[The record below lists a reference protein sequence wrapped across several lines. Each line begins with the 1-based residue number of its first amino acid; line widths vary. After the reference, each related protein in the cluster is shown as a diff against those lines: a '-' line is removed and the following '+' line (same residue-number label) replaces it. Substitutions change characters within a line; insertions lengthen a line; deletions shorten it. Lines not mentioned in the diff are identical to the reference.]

1 MKQQVLMG
9 LLSGLCCFSH
19 VAMAEPTEAQGATLS
34 NIHYAAIE
42 VSPDAQA
49 SITAPSAPETW
60 GMYGQFTGVSQSHPA
75 FAAPYTGQNSLLPNS
90 SSASTTDLTLFIG
103 MHIWGGE
110 LWVNPEIDQGFGLS
124 NTIGMAGYS
133 SGEAYKVGA
142 NSPYLRLPRLFY
154 RKVIDLGGE
163 EQIIAPAANQLGRT
177 QSADNVILT
186 LGKFSVT
193 DVFDTNTY
201 AHDPRSDF
209 MN

>member
-1 MKQQVLMG
+1 MEIKHVNTAQSGLAAGVCQLARLPNEICNITSILHVYYSGMLNSTVVCVMLNRVGYCKTFMKQQVLMG

-110 LWVNPEIDQGFGLS
+110 LWVNPEIDLS
-124 NTIGMAGYS
+124 P
-133 SGEAYKVGA
+133 V
-142 NSPYLRLPRLFY
+142 
-154 RKVIDLGGE
+154 
-163 EQIIAPAANQLGRT
+163 APAVLPESHRSGRRRANHRASG
-177 QSADNVILT
+177 
-186 LGKFSVT
+186 
-193 DVFDTNTY
+193 
-201 AHDPRSDF
+201 
-209 MN
+209 